1 MKRMTLNAA
10 ELDKFIILNGAFG
23 FTDETLEHVSQDK
36 LFSKIIEVIGN
47 RRPVLIFD
55 TTNIELYVG
64 NTDEDTMY
72 LTALYNNTA
81 NSYTIDYDKDTDKLR
96 IEQAFETFISE
107 DNVKTLFG
115 DQSIIGTGNIDLF
128 NHQLTLSTATDN
140 YVLRIQSSKNLNVD
154 SLQDLTTLLKPKP
167 NNVWFCNQLS
177 EQYSTGAKLSYD
189 NGVWSVRLSGAT
201 AASNI
206 TTVSDIITTI

>member
-96 IEQAFETFISE
+96 IEQASETFISE

-115 DQSIIGTGNIDLF
+115 DQSIIGTGNIDLY
-128 NHQLTLSTATDN
+128 NHQLLINDDCYFN
-140 YVLRIQSSKNLNVD
+140 IISSNGLPID
-154 SLQDLTTLLKPKP
+154 SIQDLTTVLKPTTK
-167 NNVWFCNQLS
+167 NIYYFGNQKATLTAGS
-177 EQYSTGAKLSYD
+177 LEYD
-189 NGVWSVRLSGAT
+189 KTTNTWKYRIVGGELTLV
-201 AASNI
+201 SN
-206 TTVSDIITTI
+206 VSDVVITI